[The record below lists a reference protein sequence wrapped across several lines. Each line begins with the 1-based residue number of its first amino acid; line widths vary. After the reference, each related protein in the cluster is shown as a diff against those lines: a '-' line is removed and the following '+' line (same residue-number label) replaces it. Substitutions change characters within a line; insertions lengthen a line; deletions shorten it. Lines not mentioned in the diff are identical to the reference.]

1 MIRVRPQ
8 ESPQKGAEM
17 ELAAACT
24 LIVHNFL
31 ESLVSYAIPCE
42 GRKWSKL
49 PWRGSTFLL
58 TLLISQHSRRGSSS
72 QKVNVVK
79 GLKLYEGIFTDS
91 ELHNLVQ
98 YINALRHA
106 GTRGELSGET
116 FIFFNKQMKGNK
128 REIIQ
133 FGIPLFQ
140 PTTEE
145 AASSIG
151 PIPPS
156 LQNIID
162 NLVLWCIIPDN
173 KKPNSC
179 IINFFNE
186 DDFSQPYFKPPHLEL
201 KLQWHLAGLSSAI
214 TKETI
219 RVP

>member
-72 QKVNVVK
+72 QKVLGHTVNVVK

-145 AASSIG
+145 AARIVVQESTTSCMLAVLTTVPVVKHHSTNPQLSSI
-151 PIPPS
+151 
-156 LQNIID
+156 
-162 NLVLWCIIPDN
+162 LVA
-173 KKPNSC
+173 
-179 IINFFNE
+179 
-186 DDFSQPYFKPPHLEL
+186 
-201 KLQWHLAGLSSAI
+201 AGQLFM
-214 TKETI
+214 
-219 RVP
+219 RVYPEP